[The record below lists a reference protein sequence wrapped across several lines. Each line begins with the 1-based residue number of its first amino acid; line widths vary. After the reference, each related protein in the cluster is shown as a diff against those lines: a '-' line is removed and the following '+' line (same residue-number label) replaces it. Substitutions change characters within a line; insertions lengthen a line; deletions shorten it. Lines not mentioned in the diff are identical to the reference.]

1 MVLPAKCPGALS
13 GYHQYRWFSVL
24 SRKIFYQNHLTL
36 LPVLDTMY
44 LLTEIKEIQMKAKP
58 ETYIDANGVKVT
70 VLPMAAPRA
79 GEKTFRNNKYSVYNQ
94 GHQASALGARGFK
107 SS

>member
-1 MVLPAKCPGALS
+1 
-13 GYHQYRWFSVL
+13 
-24 SRKIFYQNHLTL
+24 
-36 LPVLDTMY
+36 
-44 LLTEIKEIQMKAKP
+44 MKAKP